1 MLLEFISNRKNNKN
15 KKVEKEMADKLHYE
29 EDVKQLI
36 FEAKHA
42 MQQEINKEKQ
52 DRILEI
58 KSLMNSIEIKF
69 SQEEK
74 FKRYIKKLIQMR
86 GHHKKS
92 ILYEGEHSP
101 KVDCKWSQEKWLNM
115 KESMQR
121 SRYERKKSKRLSQ
134 GRARLSSVDSSLYE
148 ESPRNKERF
157 AFNTERESNFFPKT
171 MTQN

>member
-1 MLLEFISNRKNNKN
+1 MLLEFIANRKNSKN
-15 KKVEKEMADKLHYE
+15 KKVEKEMANKLHYE

-42 MQQEINKEKQ
+42 VQQEINKEKQ

-58 KSLMNSIEIKF
+58 KSLMSSIETKF
-69 SQEEK
+69 SQEEN
-74 FKRYIKKLIQMR
+74 FKKYIKKLINMS

-115 KESMQR
+115 QESMQR
-121 SRYERKKSKRLSQ
+121 SRYERRKGKR
-134 GRARLSSVDSSLYE
+134 
-148 ESPRNKERF
+148 
-157 AFNTERESNFFPKT
+157 
-171 MTQN
+171 